1 MKGFVPTPH
10 RTVDLMVAELFR
22 DKSPRPEDKVLD
34 PGCGTGAFVGG
45 LLRWC
50 CARRIRPPKIVG
62 VESNPYL
69 AAKARAVYGGH
80 ASVEIRDDDF
90 LTAPLQEY
98 HFVIGNPPYVPI
110 TGLSEREKALYRKL
124 FKSARGRFDLYL
136 LFFEQ
141 ALRSLKPQGRLV
153 LITPEK
159 FLYVE
164 TAFPLRAMLA
174 QKNVQEIR
182 LIDEQTFG
190 SLVTY
195 PTVTTVTNSPGHGS
209 TLFVLRDSHRVR
221 VLLPHHGGSWLP
233 LIHGSDERPGAPIL
247 ADICVRVSC
256 GVATGA
262 DSIFVHKA
270 GVLED
275 GLRSFAFT
283 TIAGRQLSAENPD
296 LRTRQV
302 MLIPYARDGRLL
314 GEVEL
319 GALVKYLRQP
329 PIRAKLLRR
338 TCARRKPWYA
348 FHESPPLPDILRPKI
363 LCKDITAKPTF
374 WIDRSGE
381 LVPRHSVYYIIPKR
395 AEEVDALC
403 TYLNSVPVR
412 EWLDANCQRA
422 ANGFLRL
429 QSRVLKRLPLPMEL
443 VERARAGGAA
453 RLLRVEAARSNSDDD
468 HALRRDYR
476 ANQKARVS

>member
-1 MKGFVPTPH
+1 MKGFVATPH
-10 RTVDLMVAELFR
+10 RTVDLMVAALFR
-22 DKSPRPEDKVLD
+22 DNTPRPEDRVLD
-34 PGCGTGAFVGG
+34 PGCGTGAFVSGV
-45 LLRWC
+45 LRWC
-50 CARRIRPPKIVG
+50 SARGIRPPKITG
-62 VESNPYL
+62 VESNPDL
-69 AAKARAVYGGH
+69 ATQARAAHGGH
-80 ASVEIRDDDF
+80 AGVEIRDGDF

-98 HFVIGNPPYVPI
+98 RFVIGNPPYVPI

-124 FKSARGRFDLYL
+124 FKSSRGRFDLYL

-141 ALRSLKPQGRLV
+141 ALRSLKPDGRLV

-164 TAFPLRAMLA
+164 TASPLRAMLA
-174 QKNVQEIR
+174 HKDVQEIR

-190 SLVTY
+190 DLVTY
-195 PTVTTVTNSPGHGS
+195 PTVTTVTNSQGHGS
-209 TLFVLRDSHRVR
+209 TLIVLRDGRRLRVS
-221 VLLPHHGGSWLP
+221 LPPDGSSWLP
-233 LIHGSDERPGAPIL
+233 VIYGSEEKRPGAPML

-275 GLRSFAFT
+275 GLRGFAFP
-283 TIAGRQLSAENPD
+283 TIAGRQLGEENPD

-314 GEVEL
+314 EEVEL
-319 GALVKYLRQP
+319 GALAKYLRQP
-329 PIRAKLLRR
+329 TIRAKLVAR

-363 LCKDITAKPTF
+363 LCKDITQKPQF
-374 WIDRSGE
+374 WVDRSGK

-395 AEEVDALC
+395 AQAVEELC
-403 TYLNSVPVR
+403 SYLNSARVR

-429 QSRVLKRLPLPMEL
+429 QSRVLERLPLSAEL
-443 VERARAGGAA
+443 VGRARAEDERDRGRDNHREIRRKATA
-453 RLLRVEAARSNSDDD
+453 RGSYAFEFAR
-468 HALRRDYR
+468 
-476 ANQKARVS
+476 